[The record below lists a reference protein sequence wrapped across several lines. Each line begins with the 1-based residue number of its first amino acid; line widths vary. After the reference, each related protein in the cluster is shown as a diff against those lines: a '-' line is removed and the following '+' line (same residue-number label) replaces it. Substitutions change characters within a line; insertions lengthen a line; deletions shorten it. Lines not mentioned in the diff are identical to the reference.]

1 MNAGRILR
9 AAGFDTDALRVR
21 IAPVDPDD
29 INVWPA
35 SSLFR
40 RLWRHG
46 THGVTHGRLV
56 FIDPAVMVGDRR
68 HLARLVIHELIHVR
82 QYRATGYLHFVTSYL
97 REYLKGRIGGLSPDE
112 AYRQISHEREARE
125 LTERTLAAIR

>member
-9 AAGFDTDALRVR
+9 DAGYDTDALRVR

-35 SSLFR
+35 SALFR

-46 THGVTHGRLV
+46 IHGVTHGRFV
-56 FIDPAVMVGDRR
+56 FVDPDVMVGDRR
-68 HLARLVIHELIHVR
+68 YLARLVIHELIHVR
-82 QYRATGYLHFVTSYL
+82 QYRATGYLRFVTSYA
-97 REYLKGRIGGLSPDE
+97 REYLKGRIGGLSPHE

-125 LTERTLAAIR
+125 LTERTVSSIR